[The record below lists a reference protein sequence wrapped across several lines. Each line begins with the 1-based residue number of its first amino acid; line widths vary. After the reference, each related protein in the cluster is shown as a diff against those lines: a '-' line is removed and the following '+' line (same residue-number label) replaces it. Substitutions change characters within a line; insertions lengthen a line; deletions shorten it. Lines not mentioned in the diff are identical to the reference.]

1 MRLMKKE
8 MIEIINNQRK
18 TKIKVEDFQD
28 YAEKVIET
36 ISAANG
42 KIVTVAFVSDK
53 KMREL
58 NKSFRGK
65 DSTTDVLSF
74 PFEAEEFE
82 KLSEPSALADG
93 CFGEDNLGDIVI
105 SVEQAERQADENN
118 LNLETEIKQLILHGV
133 LHLCGYDHEQDAG
146 EMNELE
152 LQFRD
157 KLGIK

>member
-1 MRLMKKE
+1 

-18 TKIKVEDFQD
+18 IKIKVEGFQE
-28 YAEKVIET
+28 YTEKVIET
-36 ISAANG
+36 IPVANG
-42 KIVTVAFVSDK
+42 KIATIAFVSNK

-65 DSTTDVLSF
+65 NSTTDVLSF
-74 PFEAEEFE
+74 PFEAEKFE
-82 KLSEPSALADG
+82 KLSEPSALANAY
-93 CFGEDNLGDIVI
+93 FGADNLGDIII
-105 SVEQAERQADENN
+105 SVEQAGRQAEENN

-152 LQFRD
+152 LHFRD